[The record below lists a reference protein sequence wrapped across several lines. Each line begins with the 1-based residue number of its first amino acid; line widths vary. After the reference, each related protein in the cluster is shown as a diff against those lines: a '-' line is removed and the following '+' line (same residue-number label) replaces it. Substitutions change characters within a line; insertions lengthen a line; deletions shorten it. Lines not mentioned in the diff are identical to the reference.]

1 MDEIGRVP
9 LNLDFIAPLVD
20 SLDVGL
26 VVIDREGRFQIWN
39 DATTKVLGKGPAV
52 DIGAEEWARFY
63 GLHCPLEQRLLT
75 VDELPLF
82 RVLQSAQRVE
92 QEIILINEAH
102 PEGCW
107 IRVSARPIF
116 RGKELAGALAV
127 TTDVTNEK
135 ASLLANQMMSWF
147 FDASDDGI
155 VGVNLDGTILLW
167 NPGAERLFGYSAD
180 EIIGQSVQRLVVPE
194 RASEIDRLVQKAR
207 EAKPLPPQ
215 QATILRKDNTLVE
228 IYRSITLIRD
238 GQGTPIG
245 AVVVARDISR
255 LKRAERQ
262 LADSREQLRLL
273 SNRQQTLLEQQL
285 RQLAREL
292 HDELGQQ
299 LAAMKF
305 ELAWLERHMV
315 MDNEKVEERFQS
327 LNSLLDS
334 TIAGLRRVSK
344 QMRPPLLEELGLC
357 HAIGEM
363 LSNIGARYP
372 LKIAYDCHCRHLHFD
387 PEAAL
392 AIYRIIQEALTNV
405 VRHAEA
411 TQVTV
416 RLLLEGDQVLAAV
429 EDDGR
434 GIPLTPPAGGANFGI
449 LGMQERARSWSGV
462 VDVARTAQGGTCV
475 RAVFPQQRVL
485 G

>member
-1 MDEIGRVP
+1 MDEIGKVP
-9 LNLDFIAPLVD
+9 LNVDFIAPLVD

-26 VVIDREGRFQIWN
+26 VVIDKDGRFQIWN

-52 DIGAEEWARFY
+52 EIPADEWAAFY

-75 VDELPLF
+75 LDELPLY
-82 RVLQSAQRVE
+82 RALSSAQRVD

-180 EIIGQSVQRLVVPE
+180 DIIGQSVYRLVVPE

-238 GQGTPIG
+238 SHGSPIG

-315 MDNEKVEERFQS
+315 LENEKVEERFLS
-327 LNSLLDS
+327 LNGLLDS

-357 HAIGEM
+357 HAVGEL
-363 LSNIGARYP
+363 LSNLSGRYP
-372 LKIAYDCHCRHLHFD
+372 IRTTYDCHCRHLQFD

-405 VRHAEA
+405 VRHAHA

-416 RLLLEGDQVLAAV
+416 RLILDGDQVLASV

-462 VDVARTAQGGTCV
+462 VEVAPAPQGGTHV
-475 RAVFPQQRVL
+475 RAVFPHQRVL